1 VGSARTAFARASARA
16 GVLGSIAA
24 VVFLLAGLGTAV
36 VDSLAGASVG
46 GLRTGLVAASGT
58 DAAARWQIR
67 LAGDPAAQA
76 EAAASV
82 LDRMIVPYGAT
93 WDRSVQTAPVDAT
106 GPEGPFGAVLLA
118 DDDVPARSELVSGMW
133 STTAEAVADAETVDA
148 LPATL
153 HAGAAAALGLGPG
166 DLVDLGRGAR
176 LLIVGT
182 WAPLDANESAWFGE
196 PVIATGVVDGGG
208 GPFLVPEDALLDVP
222 AATIARWTALV
233 DPDSMTPESARS
245 LRAALPNVE
254 PALRTQEAM
263 GRDGLSTLGALGSS
277 LDRLLAG
284 LDAVR
289 AIAPLPVLLLAF
301 AGFAALARLAA
312 LLGAARRGET
322 VLLRARGASATRLTR
337 DATIEVLVLG
347 VPAAALG
354 AFLGAALL
362 ALARPEEARD
372 AGIGWLVASVALAGA
387 LVLVAG
393 RAWSEARRP
402 VVRGSGDEVGRMP
415 RTVVAG
421 GIVLVVVAA
430 AVALWQF
437 RLYGS
442 PLVPTVSGTLE
453 IDPIAV
459 LAPVLVLLALSLAA
473 LALSRPIDALLER
486 TAAARPGLTPVLPM
500 RQLARRAALY
510 ASASLVS
517 ILAVAGLTLSAAF
530 AGAWQDFDRRA
541 AAMATGGDV
550 SVAFAGRDVVRGDDP
565 LALDDP
571 FAGVDGITA
580 SGPVFRDEIRIG
592 SDRSTIVAVPATH
605 LAAIAPGTDAPADG
619 GPLSDSAA
627 AAGVALPDDA
637 RALEYVARLS
647 APAGTHGTVA
657 VSAWFLGEGGAAT
670 RLPAGEFDVS
680 SGGGPGRVEIPD
692 AAGLRLLGLEA
703 TLTGAQEAADV
714 QATLGELGL
723 DPASEPAP
731 DLAIEGELPLSS
743 TDPSARAPLS
753 AAVVGGP
760 RLPVVLGSELA
771 SRIQAQ
777 EGDEFSFRVLTGGA
791 DVDAVVAGVMPSLP
805 AAGGDAVMADLGALE
820 QYAFV
825 SGAGVPA
832 AGLRWLATSDPAGVA
847 ADVERDRLVPLTAST
862 RERSSSA
869 MLIEPAVAAL
879 WAGTGGALVFAL
891 ISIIALVAALR
902 TARLGEIGVL
912 RVLGM
917 PAGAQARARF
927 AELSVTLGT
936 AVLIG
941 VAAGLVTA
949 LLTAREL
956 ARAAVAGAP
965 SVLSVGFALDWVPW
979 SIGLTVFLVAAAAVG
994 AIAANAVRRDASR
1007 PTRPEEER

>member
-1 VGSARTAFARASARA
+1 
-16 GVLGSIAA
+16 

-36 VDSLAGASVG
+36 VDSLAAASVG
-46 GLRTGLVAASGT
+46 GLRTGLAAASGT

-76 EAAASV
+76 EATASV

-118 DDDVPARSELVSGMW
+118 DDGVPARSELVSGTW
-133 STTAEAVADAETVDA
+133 STTAEAFADAEAVDA
-148 LPATL
+148 LPATV
-153 HAGAAAALGLGPG
+153 HAGAAAALGLKPG
-166 DLVDLGRGAR
+166 DLVDLGRGGR

-196 PVIATGVVDGGG
+196 PVIATGVADWGG
-208 GPFLVPEDALLDVP
+208 GPFLVPEEALLDVP
-222 AATIARWTALV
+222 AATTARWTALV
-233 DPDSMTPESARS
+233 DPDSTPESARS

-254 PALRTQEAM
+254 PALRAQEAM
-263 GRDGLSTLGALGSS
+263 GRDGLSTLGALGAS

-337 DATIEVLVLG
+337 DAAIEVLVLG

-372 AGIGWLVASVALAGA
+372 AGNAWLVASVAVAGA

-402 VVRGSGDEVGRMP
+402 VVRGSGDEVGRTR

-442 PLVPTVSGTLE
+442 PLVPTASGTLE

-486 TAAARPGLTPVLPM
+486 AAAARPGLTPALPM

-541 AAMATGGDV
+541 AAMATGGEV

-592 SDRSTIVAVPATH
+592 SDRSTIVAVPAAH

-647 APAGTHGTVA
+647 APAGTPGTVA

-670 RLPAGEFDVS
+670 RVPAGEFDVS
-680 SGGGPGRVEIPD
+680 SGGGPGRLELPD

-703 TLTGAQEAADV
+703 T
-714 QATLGELGL
+714 
-723 DPASEPAP
+723 
-731 DLAIEGELPLSS
+731 EGEFALSS

-753 AAVVGGP
+753 AVVAGDP

-771 SRIQAQ
+771 SRIHAQ

-791 DVDAVVAGVMPSLP
+791 DVDAVVAGVMPSVP

-825 SGAGVPA
+825 SDAGVPA
-832 AGLRWLATSDPAGVA
+832 AGLRWLATSDPADVA

-879 WAGTGGALVFAL
+879 WAGAGGALVFAL

-902 TARLGEIGVL
+902 TARLGEVGVL

-941 VAAGLVTA
+941 VAVGLVTA

-965 SVLSVGFALDWVPW
+965 PVLSVGFALDWVPW
-979 SIGLTVFLVAAAAVG
+979 SVGLAVFLVAAAAVG
-994 AIAANAVRRDASR
+994 AVAANVVRRDASR